1 MRRTTTAILLITLL
15 AFALRVYLL
24 GNQEL
29 RGDEGFSWNYI
40 QGTPAAILERI
51 VREGD
56 PQPPLHYWLL
66 WGWSHLNGDSE
77 FGLRFPAVFLGTLL
91 VPLTYQVGRKWWH
104 TKAGLLAAL
113 ITALQPQQIWLAQDT
128 RNMYMLALAGI
139 LGTLWLLPQV
149 LRPGSLKSWFGYVA
163 CGLLAMFS
171 HYYAIFALL
180 AQGAYILEA
189 KPPAHQA
196 LRWLGAGAA
205 IALLFVPWIVVI
217 LPVYATDQLA
227 EPGHLDFI
235 NYAGRVFGE
244 IFAGPA
250 FPAATR
256 LGVAL
261 VCGAIA
267 LAGLLA
273 RIPWRL
279 YLLAGVLV
287 PFIGIY
293 LVVGVRATFNA
304 YYFVFAFPALYF
316 LLAHGLLNLTR
327 RARWLGAGLLI
338 TLLAVWIVGLS
349 NYYYEPRYSR
359 TRGLRTAV
367 QYITRH
373 VRPGDT
379 FLANF
384 PDPVQG
390 YYLRQL
396 DLPYNML
403 PLQPDFDPAE
413 VEIALERLTQQ
424 RVWFIPIRAA
434 QWDRDGYVAARLN
447 ATGLL
452 LDDQTF
458 GQTHVMLFTSPDRAT
473 PLAAQFAD
481 GIELSGY
488 ALTPRRLTLIWRATA
503 TPTRD
508 YTVFTHALAA
518 DGRLLAQHDA
528 PPQLPTSQWKPGQI
542 VMDVHEFDLPTDQ
555 PFTLTAGMYR
565 ADTGERLPVNSTT
578 APEPDAVVIPAAAP
592 H

>member
-15 AFALRVYLL
+15 AFVLRVYLL

-40 QGTPAAILERI
+40 QGSPAAILDRI
-51 VREGD
+51 IREGD

-77 FGLRFPAVFLGTLL
+77 FALRFPAVLLGTLV
-91 VPLTYQVGRKWWH
+91 VPLMYQIGRKWWRSEV
-104 TKAGLLAAL
+104 GLLAAL
-113 ITALQPQQIWLAQDT
+113 ITALHPQQIWLAQDV
-128 RNMYMLALAGI
+128 RNMYMLALVGV
-139 LGTLWLLPQV
+139 LGSMWLLPKV
-149 LRPGSLKSWFGYVA
+149 LRPGGLKPWLGYAA

-180 AQGAYILEA
+180 AQGAYVLEA
-189 KPPAHQA
+189 KPTARQT
-196 LRWLGAGAA
+196 LRWIGAA
-205 IALLFVPWIVVI
+205 ATIALLLVPWIIII
-217 LPVYATDQLA
+217 LPVFATGQLA
-227 EPGHLDFI
+227 EPGRLDFV
-235 NYAGRVFGE
+235 NYASRVFGE
-244 IFAGPA
+244 VFAGPA
-250 FPAATR
+250 FPTTTR
-256 LGVAL
+256 IGIAL

-267 LAGLLA
+267 LSGLLA

-293 LVVGVRATFNA
+293 LVVGLRATFNT
-304 YYFVFAFPALYF
+304 YYFVFAFPALYC
-316 LLAHGLLNLTR
+316 LLANGLHNITR
-327 RARWLGAGLLI
+327 RARWLGSGLLLV
-338 TLLAVWIVGLS
+338 LLIVWAAGLS
-349 NYYYEPRYSR
+349 NYYYDSRYSR
-359 TRGLRTAV
+359 TRGLRAAV

-373 VRPGDT
+373 MQPGDT

-413 VEIALERLTQQ
+413 VEIALEPLTQQ

-452 LDDQTF
+452 LDDQSF

-481 GIELSGY
+481 GIELTGY
-488 ALTPRRLTLIWRATA
+488 ALTPRRLTLIWRAA
-503 TPTRD
+503 GTPTQD
-508 YTVFTHALAA
+508 YTVFAHVLAA

-528 PPQLPTSQWKPGQI
+528 PPQPPTSTWKPGQLI
-542 VMDVHEFDLPTDQ
+542 VDVHELDLPTDQ

-565 ADTGERLPVNSTT
+565 ADTGERLPVNGAT
-578 APEPDAVVIPAAAP
+578 APEPDAVVIPAEAP
-592 H
+592 R